1 MLANAKFSLI
11 TKLIVNKDAVNTFE
25 VVSYNEII
33 SVSSDKSI
41 TVFDKFFHIFQK
53 IENAHNSTIFDIN
66 LKDKNNFA
74 TCSGDKSIKT
84 WKKSD
89 DGKYKL
95 NLSINDIHEND
106 IHKIIYLED
115 DTIISGSKDQKIKI
129 LNFNNN
135 EYHCNIIIDQN
146 NQIFSLLYL
155 KEENLLISSGLNY
168 MNFYNIL
175 NLLNPLITKIEA
187 YCHGKNSLQKID
199 DKRIVVGVKKFI
211 QIISIEEKKIIKEI
225 KNDFLVWA
233 ICVIREKKIFLCGG
247 TSPDITLINSDSY
260 EKIKF
265 INCHSQ
271 YIRGISLLKNGKI
284 ISGSED
290 NSTKIWEL
298 EYEENK

>member
-1 MLANAKFSLI
+1 MLNNAKLSLI
-11 TKLIVNKDAVNTFE
+11 TKLIKNRDAVNTIG

-53 IENAHNSTIFDIN
+53 IENAHNRIIFDIS

-84 WKKSD
+84 WQKSE

-95 NLSINDIHEND
+95 NISINDIHEDD

-115 DTIISGSKDQKIKI
+115 NTIISGSKDQKIKI

-135 EYHCNIIIDQN
+135 EYHCNTIIDQN
-146 NQIFSLLYL
+146 DKIYSLLYL
-155 KEENLLISSGLNY
+155 DENLLISSGLKY
-168 MNFYNIL
+168 MNFYNL
-175 NLLNPLITKIEA
+175 QNLSNPLITKIEA
-187 YCHGKNSLQKID
+187 YCYGKNSLQKID
-199 DKRIVVGVKKFI
+199 DKRIVVGGRDTI

-225 KNDFLVWA
+225 ETPFLVWA
-233 ICVIREKKIFLCGG
+233 ICVIPKKKLFLCGG
-247 TSPDITLINSDSY
+247 TSPDITLINSDNY
-260 EKIKF
+260 EKINF
-265 INCHSQ
+265 INCHSK
-271 YIRGISLLKNGKI
+271 YIREISLLKNGKI

-298 EYEENK
+298 TY